1 MADFFTH
8 FSCVLD
14 VGTPDNAARALK
26 LYQAFMEDAAHEE
39 VPPDGFLLSIEPEH
53 GATRLWIRDDVTGD
67 PQQVILFVRR
77 CAEAFGLTGRWG
89 FQWANSC
96 SRPRQRLRRGRPC
109 ARPGDPRDDRLDRHQ
124 RLAGAH
130 ARSVA
135 RQATWPLSIQCGRG
149 RLAA

>member
-26 LYQAFMEDAAHEE
+26 LYQVFMDDAAHED

-53 GATRLWIRDDVTGD
+53 GATKLWIRDDVTGD

-77 CAEAFGLTGRWG
+77 CAEAFALTGRWG

-96 SRPRQRLRRGRPC
+96 SRPRVNAFGGGGHVLDLETRETIAWTDTNGWLSRTLAISRAKRRR
-109 ARPGDPRDDRLDRHQ
+109 R
-124 RLAGAH
+124 
-130 ARSVA
+130 
-135 RQATWPLSIQCGRG
+135 
-149 RLAA
+149 